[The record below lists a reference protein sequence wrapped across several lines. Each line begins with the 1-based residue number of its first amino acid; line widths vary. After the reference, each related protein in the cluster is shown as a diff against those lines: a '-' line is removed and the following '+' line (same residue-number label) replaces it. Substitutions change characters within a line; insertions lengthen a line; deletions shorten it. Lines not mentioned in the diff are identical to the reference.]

1 MHAIETSHAS
11 TADTAKIVA
20 KTRRTPSITLI
31 LPAYNEA
38 EVIADAIMEADSALS
53 SITHRYEIIVV
64 DDGSSDATAEIV
76 REFAKF
82 IHSLR
87 LIQHPRNQGYG
98 AAIRSGF
105 SAAQCDLVA
114 FTDADCQFD
123 LTELDRFVLLSERY
137 DVVCGYRIDR
147 KDSSLR
153 CLYSKVYNLLVR
165 AMLNTGVRDVDCALK
180 MFDVNVAKKLRI
192 TGDGFLVN
200 SEMLTQANR
209 LGHSVVE
216 VGVSHRPRTLGQ
228 STVSIKH
235 IPKVLTSLVRYWWN
249 EVQFP
254 TQTLMDRRNSE
265 TTSSGC
271 FGLNPS
277 WLQIGLI
284 FIAAVFMFANL
295 EYPLIDR
302 DETRY
307 AEIPREMIATG
318 NWVLPQLNFETYYDK
333 PPLLY
338 WLCAISFQLFG
349 ISEAS
354 ARFVPALAAICTL
367 ASTMFFGSRLFG
379 RTVGLYAGVVLML
392 SVGFAFTSRYL
403 LLDGVLA
410 LFVSLSLFTSL
421 EAIRNPTATVGKGS
435 LHLGWWILSGVCI
448 GLAFLTKGPI
458 AIVLWL
464 PPVVAMTWVSE
475 AHARPKWWHYGVLG
489 GVASMIAAPWFL
501 MVHLE
506 DPAFL
511 HEFFYRH
518 NIARF
523 AGEFHPKPVWYFL
536 PVLLIAGHP
545 WSFLTIP
552 YGKFLLSRDE
562 RSRRQR
568 PPAVGYLLLWSGWC
582 FTFFSLSSCKLPT
595 YLLPAAPALA
605 LMVGHYLHTVLADA
619 SHPEQHFFAR
629 FWSARSAT
637 ATTCFAGVAFVIYV
651 MIYTDD
657 ATVMLFAW
665 AMLWAALLISSLVLM
680 ADRHQVRI
688 AWGTSAVVAFL
699 FAVMV
704 MHQMIPAYSRSQ
716 TLFGA
721 SSPVAKQLGVVE
733 STPIATIEHEFS
745 EVPFYLNRANIAHFA
760 RLSDQGIKRFLLRN
774 SNCILI
780 VDSHIAI
787 ESLRDQL
794 PTKSKIV
801 PLLQRGPATLYRVS
815 TVPNV
820 DQLAQRETRSR

>member
-1 MHAIETSHAS
+1 MHEIET
-11 TADTAKIVA
+11 TQTPFADTARMGA
-20 KTRRTPSITLI
+20 KAPPTPSITLI

-38 EVIADAIMEADSALS
+38 EVIADAITEADSALS
-53 SITHRYEIIVV
+53 SITSQYEIIVI
-64 DDGSSDATAEIV
+64 DDGSHDATAETV

-82 IHSLR
+82 LPSLR
-87 LIQHPRNQGYG
+87 LVQHPRNQGYG
-98 AAIRSGF
+98 AAIRTGF
-105 SAAQCDLVA
+105 SEAKCDLVV

-137 DVVCGYRIDR
+137 DIVCGYRIDR

-153 CLYSKVYNLLVR
+153 CLYSRVYNLLVR

-180 MFDVNVAKKLRI
+180 MFHRDVAKKLRL

-200 SEMLTQANR
+200 SEMLTQAKR
-209 LGHSVVE
+209 FGHSVVE
-216 VGVSHRPRTLGQ
+216 VGVSHRPRMLGE

-235 IPKVLTSLVRYWWN
+235 IPTVLASLVRYWWN

-254 TQTLMDRRNSE
+254 VPEHVDCQE
-265 TTSSGC
+265 PKATSASC
-271 FGLNPS
+271 FGLNPK
-277 WLQIGLI
+277 WLQIGLL
-284 FIAAVFMFANL
+284 FLAAMFMFANL
-295 EYPLIDR
+295 GYPLIDR

-338 WLCAISFQLFG
+338 WLCAISFKLFG
-349 ISEAS
+349 ISEVS
-354 ARFVPALAAICTL
+354 ARLVPAFAAICTL

-379 RTVGLYAGVVLML
+379 RTVGLHAGVVLLL

-410 LFVSLSLFTSL
+410 LFVSLSLFAAL
-421 EAIRNPTATVGKGS
+421 EAIRNPTSTGAAGT
-435 LHLGWWILSGVCI
+435 LQLRWWILSGVCI

-464 PPVVAMTWVSE
+464 PPVLAMTWVSE
-475 AHARPKWWHYGVLG
+475 AHARPAWWHYGVLG

-501 MVHLE
+501 LVHLE
-506 DPAFL
+506 DTTFL
-511 HEFFYRH
+511 NEFFYRH

-523 AGEFHPKPVWYFL
+523 AGEFHPKPIWYFL

-552 YGKFLLSRDE
+552 YAKFLMARDE

-568 PPAVGYLLLWSGWC
+568 PPAIGYLLLWSGWC
-582 FTFFSLSSCKLPT
+582 FAFFSMSSCKLPT

-605 LMVGHYLHTVLADA
+605 LMVGHYLHTVLGDA
-619 SHPEQHFFAR
+619 SHPQKHFFAR

-637 ATTCFAGVAFVIYV
+637 ASTCFAGVAFVVYA

-657 ATVMLFAW
+657 ATAVLFAW

-680 ADRHQVRI
+680 ADRHQARI
-688 AWGTSAVVAFL
+688 AWGTSAVFAFL

-704 MHQMIPAYSRSQ
+704 MHQMVPAYSRSQ
-716 TLFGA
+716 TLFGE
-721 SSPVAKQLGVVE
+721 SSPLANQLGVDE

-760 RLSDQGIKRFLLRN
+760 HLSDQGIKRFLVRN

-794 PTKSKIV
+794 PAKIKIA
-801 PLLQRGPATLYRVS
+801 PLLQRGPAALYRVS
-815 TVPNV
+815 AVPIV
-820 DQLAQRETRSR
+820 DQVAQRATLAR